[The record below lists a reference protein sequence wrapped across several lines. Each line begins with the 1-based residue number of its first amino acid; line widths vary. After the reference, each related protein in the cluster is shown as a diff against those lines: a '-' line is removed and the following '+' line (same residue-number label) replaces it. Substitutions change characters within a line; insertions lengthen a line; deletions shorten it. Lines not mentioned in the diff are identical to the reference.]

1 MEVLF
6 LNQIS
11 IKQDLILIR
20 AAIYKIQIINLMI
33 QQESL
38 KN

>member
-6 LNQIS
+6 LNQIF

-20 AAIYKIQIINLMI
+20 AAIYKIQTINLMI